1 MRDVDRTES
10 PPGARVGSSP
20 LALLVT
26 GDAPR
31 SNRARSHLQDAM
43 RDTGLPHTIVH
54 EIDVL
59 RDPLVAIRFR
69 VFATPAL
76 VAVRDDRAAAV
87 LYGDLSDPEAV
98 RRFLLDVV
106 RARVGGEDGEPD
118 AGESD
123 AGEPDAGERGAAE
136 LDGGEHG
143 GRTPQRSGGRSRC
156 TGG

>member
-43 RDTGLPHTIVH
+43 RDAGLPHTIVH

-76 VAVRDDRAAAV
+76 VAVRDDRATAV

-98 RRFLLDVV
+98 RRFLLGVAPADVGSDDEP
-106 RARVGGEDGEPD
+106 RDGEL
-118 AGESD
+118 G
-123 AGEPDAGERGAAE
+123 
-136 LDGGEHG
+136 DGRPG
-143 GRTPQRSGGRSRC
+143 GGPTR
-156 TGG
+156 

>member
-1 MRDVDRTES
+1 MRDADRTES
-10 PPGARVGSSP
+10 PPVARAAGGP
-20 LALLVT
+20 LALLVA

-31 SNRARSHLQDAM
+31 SNRARSHLQEAM
-43 RDTGLPHTIVH
+43 RDAGLPHTIVD

-59 RDPLVAIRFR
+59 REPLVAIRFR

-87 LYGDLSDPEAV
+87 LYGDLSDPGAV

-106 RARVGGEDGEPD
+106 PARVGGEDGEPD
-118 AGESD
+118 AGE
-123 AGEPDAGERGAAE
+123 PDAGERNDAE
-136 LDGGEHG
+136 LDGGEHV
-143 GRTPQRSGGRSRC
+143 GRTSRRSRGRSRS